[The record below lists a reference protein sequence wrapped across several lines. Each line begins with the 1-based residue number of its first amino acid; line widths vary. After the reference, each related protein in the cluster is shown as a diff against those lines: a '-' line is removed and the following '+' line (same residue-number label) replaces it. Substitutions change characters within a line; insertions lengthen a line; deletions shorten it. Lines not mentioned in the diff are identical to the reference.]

1 MRDVL
6 PVLRVLGMLLLLF
19 ALSMLVP
26 WATSY
31 YQRDGVTLVWPMA
44 MGLTALLGV
53 ALWWGLF
60 PFKQDLQPR
69 HGVILVTVAWVSLPL
84 CGALPIWG
92 VMFVQ
97 GAPISVTH
105 AYFEA
110 VSGLTTTGAT
120 VLSGLDALPVSLN
133 MWRTFLRVDWNGWC
147 DDAAEHSR
155 YGRPA
160 QAAQP
165 GHHPQGSRR
174 SARRRSAHDH
184 HEHQRGY
191 DPVGEAWP
199 SGRDPARE
207 VPRPVR
213 RRHPGP
219 RVLNAPRVRV
229 CRFGTAVPWAR
240 SGCRGRLRVQERRNS
255 R

>member
-1 MRDVL
+1 
-6 PVLRVLGMLLLLF
+6 
-19 ALSMLVP
+19 
-26 WATSY
+26 
-31 YQRDGVTLVWPMA
+31 MA

-133 MWRTFLRVDWNGWC
+133 MWRTFLQWMGDGDFDFGRGPAAAAGGWGSQLFRAE
-147 DDAAEHSR
+147 AA
-155 YGRPA
+155 
-160 QAAQP
+160 
-165 GHHPQGSRR
+165 
-174 SARRRSAHDH
+174 SA
-184 HEHQRGY
+184 
-191 DPVGEAWP
+191 
-199 SGRDPARE
+199 
-207 VPRPVR
+207 
-213 RRHPGP
+213 
-219 RVLNAPRVRV
+219 
-229 CRFGTAVPWAR
+229 
-240 SGCRGRLRVQERRNS
+240 
-255 R
+255 

>member
-133 MWRTFLRVDWNGWC
+133 MWRTFLQWMGGMGILILAVALLPLLGVGGSQLFRAE
-147 DDAAEHSR
+147 AACRSKTPSSPR
-155 YGRPA
+155 AWRARP
-160 QAAQP
+160 
-165 GHHPQGSRR
+165 
-174 SARRRSAHDH
+174 
-184 HEHQRGY
+184 RGC
-191 DPVGEAWP
+191 GACTACF
-199 SGRDPARE
+199 RLPARW
-207 VPRPVR
+207 
-213 RRHPGP
+213 
-219 RVLNAPRVRV
+219 
-229 CRFGTAVPWAR
+229 RFGWVGWPRWMR
-240 SGCRGRLRVQERRNS
+240 
-255 R
+255 

>member
-133 MWRTFLRVDWNGWC
+133 MWRTFLQWMGGMGILILAVALLPLLGVGGSQLFRAE
-147 DDAAEHSR
+147 AA
-155 YGRPA
+155 GPIK
-160 QAAQP
+160 
-165 GHHPQGSRR
+165 
-174 SARRRSAHDH
+174 DTKLT
-184 HEHQRGY
+184 
-191 DPVGEAWP
+191 
-199 SGRDPARE
+199 
-207 VPRPVR
+207 PRM
-213 RRHPGP
+213 
-219 RVLNAPRVRV
+219 A
-229 CRFGTAVPWAR
+229 GTAKGLWGVY
-240 SGCRGRLRVQERRNS
+240 SLF
-255 R
+255 